1 MYYCDISVEE
11 ESSEGGSLSREAI
24 GSARSSISDHQLA
37 DDKKKGAKKLKENR
51 KSGGILKGIFK

>member
-1 MYYCDISVEE
+1 MEE

-24 GSARSSISDHQLA
+24 NSARSSISDHQISDA
-37 DDKKKGAKKLKENR
+37 DKKKAAKKLKENR